1 VRSYGKVV
9 LWLILFFVWGFGLGR
24 RFVVVRGGA
33 CFFGDIFL
41 GRLILLVE
49 TSGFGCFEFWFD
61 VERGILWSF

>member
-1 VRSYGKVV
+1 
-9 LWLILFFVWGFGLGR
+9 LGR